1 MRIPTLALVIVPAVA
16 LILLGCGRPSEAQ
29 RHYDAGVELQDQ
41 GQLSDAITD
50 YTKAIEADPDMVV
63 AYTQRA
69 KAYLELGQNQR
80 AAHDYE
86 TAAELAPDDT
96 ATANQAK
103 ASLDLGQPQRVL
115 KSLE

>member
-16 LILLGCGRPSEAQ
+16 LILLGCGRPGEAQ
-29 RHYDAGVELQDQ
+29 RHYDAGVELQDR
-41 GQLSDAITD
+41 GELSEAITA
-50 YTKAIEADPDMVV
+50 YTEAIAADPGMVE
-63 AYTQRA
+63 AYKRRA

-86 TAAELAPDDT
+86 TAADLAPDDT

-103 ASLDLGQPQRVL
+103 ASLDLGQPERAL
-115 KSLE
+115 KDLE